1 MARDMLRRLF
11 AVYLGQ
17 RRRPPMPRFSA
28 NISML
33 FKELE
38 FPERFEAAAQAGF
51 KAVEIQFPYAW
62 SKDRLAQIAQ
72 HAGVEVVLI
81 NIPAGDPEKGDR
93 GIACLPSHI
102 GEFRDGVGKAIEY
115 AKALGCGQMN
125 CLAGVAP
132 REIDGAKLRETYVSN
147 LRYAAGELARHGMTL
162 LIEPI
167 NTRSV
172 PGFYLTESDQ
182 ALALMDEAGTA
193 NLKLQY
199 DLYHM
204 RIMGD
209 DLAETIQA
217 NLGRIGH
224 MQIAD
229 VPDRHEPGTGEID
242 FPPLFD
248 LIDRLGY
255 RGWIGAEYVP
265 AGKTEDGLAWVRK
278 YL

>member
-1 MARDMLRRLF
+1 
-11 AVYLGQ
+11 
-17 RRRPPMPRFSA
+17 MPRFSA

-51 KAVEIQFPYAW
+51 KAVEVQFPYAW
-62 SKDRLAQIAQ
+62 DKGQLARIAQ

-81 NIPAGDPEKGDR
+81 NIPAGDPDKGDR
-93 GIACLPSHI
+93 GIGCLP
-102 GEFRDGVGKAIEY
+102 GRVAEFREGVAKAIEY
-115 AKALGCGQMN
+115 AGALGCKQMN

-132 REIDGAKLRETYVSN
+132 PDVDEAKLRETYVAN
-147 LRYAAGELARHGMTL
+147 LRYAAGELARHGMTP

-167 NTRSV
+167 NTRTI
-172 PGFYLTESDQ
+172 PGFYLNKSAQ
-182 ALALMDEAGTA
+182 ALAIMNDTGAA
-193 NLKLQY
+193 NLELQY
-199 DLYHM
+199 DLFHM

-209 DLAETIQA
+209 DLAKTIEA

-248 LIDRLGY
+248 LVDRLGY
-255 RGWIGAEYVP
+255 KGWIGAEYVP

>member
-1 MARDMLRRLF
+1 
-11 AVYLGQ
+11 
-17 RRRPPMPRFSA
+17 MPRFSA

-33 FKELE
+33 FKEVE
-38 FPERFEAAAQAGF
+38 FPERFDAAAQAGF

-62 SKDRLAQIAQ
+62 DRNRLAQIGQ

-81 NIPAGDPEKGDR
+81 NIPAGDPEKGER
-93 GIACLPSHI
+93 GIACLPDRVA
-102 GEFRDGVGKAIEY
+102 EFREGVVRAIEY
-115 AKALGCGQMN
+115 AGALGCKQMN

-132 REIDGAKLRETYVSN
+132 SGIDDAKLRETYVSN

-167 NTRSV
+167 NTRTI
-172 PGFYLTESDQ
+172 PGFYLNKSAQ
-182 ALALMDEAGTA
+182 ALAIMDEARTA

-199 DLYHM
+199 DLFHM
-204 RIMGD
+204 QIMGD
-209 DLAETIQA
+209 DLASTLSA
-217 NLGRIGH
+217 NLARIGH

-242 FPPLFD
+242 FPSLFD

-265 AGKTEDGLAWVRK
+265 TGKTEDGLAWVRK

>member
-1 MARDMLRRLF
+1 
-11 AVYLGQ
+11 
-17 RRRPPMPRFSA
+17 MPRFSA

-33 FKELE
+33 WKEVA

-51 KAVEIQFPYAW
+51 KAVEIQFPYGW
-62 SKDRLAQIAQ
+62 SKRQLGEIAQ
-72 HAGVEVVLI
+72 RAGVEVVLI
-81 NIPAGDPEKGDR
+81 NIPAGDPDKGDR
-93 GIACLPSHI
+93 GIACLPSRVA
-102 GEFRDGVGKAIEY
+102 EFREGVARAINY
-115 AKALGCGQMN
+115 ARALGCKQMN

-132 REIDGAKLRETYVSN
+132 PEVAGAKLRETFVSN

-162 LIEPI
+162 LTEPVS
-167 NTRSV
+167 TQAV
-172 PGFYLTESDQ
+172 PGFYLNASAQ
-182 ALALMDEAGTA
+182 ALALMDEADA
-193 NLKLQY
+193 DNLKLQY

-209 DLAETIQA
+209 DLADTLSA
-217 NLGRIGH
+217 NLHRIGH

-229 VPDRHEPGTGEID
+229 VPGRHEPGTGEID

-265 AGKTEDGLAWVRK
+265 AGKTEDGLAWVKK

>member
-1 MARDMLRRLF
+1 
-11 AVYLGQ
+11 
-17 RRRPPMPRFSA
+17 MPRFSA

-62 SKDRLAQIAQ
+62 DKHRLAQAAQ
-72 HAGVEVVLI
+72 RAGVEVVLI

-93 GIACLPSHI
+93 GIACLPDRVA
-102 GEFRDGVGKAIEY
+102 EFREGLARAIGY
-115 AKALGCGQMN
+115 ANALGCRQMN

-132 REIDGAKLRETYVSN
+132 PAIDGALLRETFLSN
-147 LRYAAGELARHGMTL
+147 LRYAAGELARAGMTL

-167 NTRSV
+167 NTRTI
-172 PGFYLTESDQ
+172 PGFYLNKSAQ
-182 ALALMDEAGTA
+182 ALALMDEAGAA

-199 DLYHM
+199 DLFHM

-209 DLAETIQA
+209 DLAGTIEA
-217 NLGRIGH
+217 NLERIGH
-224 MQIAD
+224 MQVAD
-229 VPDRHEPGTGEID
+229 VPERHEPGTGETD

-255 RGWIGAEYVP
+255 KGWIGAEYVP
-265 AGKTEDGLAWVRK
+265 KGKTADGLAWARK

>member
-1 MARDMLRRLF
+1 
-11 AVYLGQ
+11 
-17 RRRPPMPRFSA
+17 MPRFSA

-38 FPERFEAAAQAGF
+38 FTERFDAAAQAGF
-51 KAVEIQFPYAW
+51 KAVEIQFPYSW
-62 SKDRLAQIAQ
+62 DKGMLAQIAR

-81 NIPAGDPEKGDR
+81 NMPAGDRGKGDR
-93 GIACLPSHI
+93 GIGCLP
-102 GEFRDGVGKAIEY
+102 GRDAEFREGVEKGIEY
-115 AKALGCGQMN
+115 SRALGCKQVN

-132 REIDGAKLRETYVSN
+132 PDVEVAKLHETYVWN
-147 LRYAAGELARHGMTL
+147 LRYAAVELARHGMTL
-162 LIEPI
+162 LVEPI
-167 NTRSV
+167 NTRTI
-172 PGFYLTESDQ
+172 PGFYLNNSAQ
-182 ALALMDEAGTA
+182 ALALMDEVGAA

-199 DLYHM
+199 DLFHM

-209 DLAETIQA
+209 DLASSLAA
-217 NLGRIGH
+217 NLARIGH
-224 MQIAD
+224 MQVAD
-229 VPDRHEPGTGEID
+229 VPGRHEPGTGEID

-255 RGWIGAEYVP
+255 EGWIGAEYVP

>member
-1 MARDMLRRLF
+1 
-11 AVYLGQ
+11 
-17 RRRPPMPRFSA
+17 MPRFCA

-62 SKDRLAQIAQ
+62 DKGRLAQIAQ

-81 NIPAGDPEKGDR
+81 NIPGGDPEKGDR
-93 GIACLPSHI
+93 GIGCLPSRVR
-102 GEFRDGVGKAIEY
+102 EFRDAVGKGIEY
-115 AKALGCGQMN
+115 ARELGCKQMN

-132 REIDGAKLRETYVSN
+132 PDVDPALLHATYVSN
-147 LRYAAGELARHGMTL
+147 LRYAANELALAEMTL
-162 LIEPI
+162 LVEPI
-167 NTRSV
+167 NTRTI
-172 PGFYLTESDQ
+172 PGFYLNRSAQ
-182 ALALMDEAGTA
+182 ALAIMNDVDAA

-199 DLYHM
+199 DLFHM

-209 DLAETIQA
+209 DLAKTIEA

-255 RGWIGAEYVP
+255 KGWIGAEYVP
-265 AGKTEDGLAWVRK
+265 KGKTEDGLAWVRK

>member
-1 MARDMLRRLF
+1 
-11 AVYLGQ
+11 
-17 RRRPPMPRFSA
+17 MPRFSA

-62 SKDRLAQIAQ
+62 DRNRLAQVAQ
-72 HAGVEVVLI
+72 RAGVEVVLI
-81 NIPAGDPEKGDR
+81 NIPAGNPEKGDR
-93 GIACLPSHI
+93 GIGCLPSRVA
-102 GEFRDGVGKAIEY
+102 EFREGVAKAIEY
-115 AKALGCGQMN
+115 SRALGCKQMN

-132 REIDGAKLRETYVSN
+132 RDADRAKLRETYVSN

-167 NTRSV
+167 STQAV
-172 PGFYLTESDQ
+172 PGFYLNRSAD
-182 ALALMDEAGTA
+182 ALAIIDEVCAN
-193 NLKLQY
+193 NLKLQC

-209 DLAETIQA
+209 DLAATIA
-217 NLGRIGH
+217 TNLERIGH
-224 MQIAD
+224 MQLAD
-229 VPDRHEPGTGEID
+229 VPGRHEPGTGEID
-242 FPPLFD
+242 FPALFD
-248 LIDRLGY
+248 LVDRLGY

-265 AGKTEDGLAWVRK
+265 AGKTEESLAWAK
-278 YL
+278 NYL

>member
-1 MARDMLRRLF
+1 
-11 AVYLGQ
+11 
-17 RRRPPMPRFSA
+17 MPRFSA

-51 KAVEIQFPYAW
+51 KAVEIQFPYSW
-62 SKDRLAQIAQ
+62 DRDRLAQIAQ

-81 NIPAGDPEKGDR
+81 NIPAGDSEKGAR
-93 GIACLPSHI
+93 GIGCLPSRI
-102 GEFRDGVGKAIEY
+102 REFRDAVGKAIGY
-115 AKALGCGQMN
+115 AHELGCKQMN

-132 REIDGAKLRETYVSN
+132 SDVAPALLHATYVSN
-147 LRYAAGELARHGMTL
+147 LRYAANELALAEMTL
-162 LIEPI
+162 LVEPI
-167 NTRSV
+167 NTRTI
-172 PGFYLTESDQ
+172 PGFYLNESAQ
-182 ALALMDEAGTA
+182 ALALIDEVDAD

-199 DLYHM
+199 DFFHM

-209 DLAETIQA
+209 DLAKTLEA
-217 NLGRIGH
+217 NLARIGH
-224 MQIAD
+224 MQVAD
-229 VPDRHEPGTGEID
+229 VPGRHEPGTGEID

-255 RGWIGAEYVP
+255 QGWIGAEYVP
-265 AGKTEDGLAWVRK
+265 MERTEDGLAWVKK